1 MRVPVWISNRHIHL
15 SQADADKL
23 FGKNYEF
30 KILKE
35 LSQPGQ
41 FAYEEVVTLL
51 GPKWPINKVRIL
63 GPCRKETQVE
73 VSLTDTFVLGVPAP
87 IKISGDLEWTASL
100 IVIGPEGRIELN
112 RGVLVAQRHLHIS
125 VVDAQDRWLKNKQII
140 QIRVE
145 WPRALTFDNVSV
157 RVKDSYALDCHID
170 TDEANAAGLKAGA
183 WGEIIK

>member
-23 FGKNYEF
+23 FGKNHEF

-41 FAYEEVVTLL
+41 FAYEEVVTLV
-51 GPKWPINKVRIL
+51 GPKGSIAKVRVL

-73 VSLTDTFVLGVPAP
+73 VSLTDTFALWVMAP
-87 IKISGDLEWTASL
+87 IKISGDVEGTPG
-100 IVIGPEGRIELN
+100 IKVIGPAGEIELS
-112 RGVLVAQRHLHIS
+112 RGVIVAQRHLHIT
-125 VVDAQDRWLKNKQII
+125 VADAKDRGLKNKQLIK
-140 QIRVE
+140 IRVE
-145 WPRALTFDNVSV
+145 WPRAMIYDNVSV
-157 RVKDSYALDCHID
+157 RVDDSYALDCHID
-170 TDEANAAGLKAGA
+170 TDEANAAGLKMGA